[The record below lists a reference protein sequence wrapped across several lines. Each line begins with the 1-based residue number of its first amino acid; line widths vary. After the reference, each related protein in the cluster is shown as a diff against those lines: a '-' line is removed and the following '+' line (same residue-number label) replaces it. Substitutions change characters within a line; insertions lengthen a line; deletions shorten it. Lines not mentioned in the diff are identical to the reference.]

1 MRGNPLIRRTALALA
16 LAALMAGQTA
26 KSAFATDDLPGVNL
40 QDGVADDDTSPPD
53 GESAKTSRVTQPSG
67 GTPAIAKDAPLD
79 GKVIGPDGKPVDQL
93 SKPDEAPSAG
103 TGLYDRMGLRLPDLP
118 PEKPFAGK
126 VDEAYGAFQR
136 GYYITALDK
145 ALPRAQLGDPAAQT
159 LIAELLARGMG
170 VKQDIQKALFWYS
183 KAADGGDPSAMFR
196 YALILMEGRLVKQ
209 DKARADELMHKAA
222 DAGNPLAAF
231 NWAQILVSQKPGEEG
246 LRNAL
251 PYYEKSA
258 AKGIADAEY
267 ALSQIYLNLPD
278 LPKEKR
284 DSAKDWL
291 QRAAKAGYDTAELDM
306 AIWLIDGVE
315 FPRDQEAGFAWM
327 YRAASAGNVA
337 AQNKLAHLLIQGI
350 GTKQDVAEAGKWYVM
365 SRRAGREDKY
375 LEDAFQ
381 GLTDQQQK
389 AAIEAANKQQ
399 RLIRLR

>member
-1 MRGNPLIRRTALALA
+1 MTLAAIMGSAAAHTAL
-16 LAALMAGQTA
+16 
-26 KSAFATDDLPGVNL
+26 ATDDLPGVNL
-40 QDGVADDDTSPPD
+40 QDGLADDDAAPAD
-53 GESAKTSRVTQPSG
+53 GETAKTSRVTQPTG
-67 GTPAIAKDAPLD
+67 APAIAKDAPLD
-79 GKVIGPDGKPVDQL
+79 GKVLGPDGKPVDQL
-93 SKPDEAPSAG
+93 STPGETPSAG

-118 PEKPFAGK
+118 AEKPFTGK

-209 DKARADELMHKAA
+209 DKARADELMRKAA

-306 AIWLIDGVE
+306 AIWLIDGIQ
-315 FPRDQEAGFAWM
+315 FPRDQDAGFAWM
-327 YRAASAGNVA
+327 YRAASAGNVV
-337 AQNKLAHLLIQGI
+337 AQNKLAHMLIQGI

-381 GLTDQQQK
+381 GLTEQQQK

>member
-1 MRGNPLIRRTALALA
+1 MAVA
-16 LAALMAGQTA
+16 LAALLGGVAPQ
-26 KSAFATDDLPGVNL
+26 SALATDDLPGVNL
-40 QDGVADDDTSPPD
+40 QDGLADDDASPPD
-53 GESAKTSRVTQPSG
+53 GESAKTSRVAPST
-67 GTPAIAKDAPLD
+67 GTPAIARDAPLD
-79 GKVIGPDGKPVDQL
+79 GTVLGPDGKPVDQL
-93 SKPDEAPSAG
+93 SKPGEIPSAG

-267 ALSQIYLNLPD
+267 ALSQIYLNLPG

-306 AIWLIDGVE
+306 AIWLIDGIE
-315 FPRDQEAGFAWM
+315 FPRDQDAGFAWM
-327 YRAASAGNVA
+327 YRAASAGNVV
-337 AQNKLAHLLIQGI
+337 AQNKLAHMLIQGI
-350 GTKQDVAEAGKWYVM
+350 GTKQDVAEAGKWYVL
-365 SRRAGREDKY
+365 SRRAGREDPH

>member
-1 MRGNPLIRRTALALA
+1 MRGNSSFRRSALALA
-16 LAALMAGQTA
+16 LAGLLAGVAQ
-26 KSAFATDDLPGVNL
+26 SAWATDDLPGVNL
-40 QDGVADDDTSPPD
+40 QDGLADDDTSPAD
-53 GESAKTSRVTQPSG
+53 GESAKTSRVTQPTG
-67 GTPAIAKDAPLD
+67 APAIAKDAPLD
-79 GKVIGPDGKPVDQL
+79 GKVLGPDGKPVDQL
-93 SKPDEAPSAG
+93 SAPTEAPSTG

-118 PEKPFAGK
+118 AEKPFAGK
-126 VDEAYGAFQR
+126 IDEAYGAFQR

-209 DKARADELMHKAA
+209 DKARADELMRKAA

-267 ALSQIYLNLPD
+267 ALSQIYLNLPG

-306 AIWLIDGVE
+306 AIWLIDGIE

-327 YRAASAGNVA
+327 YRAASAGNVV

-350 GTKQDVAEAGKWYVM
+350 GTKQDVPEAGKWYVM